1 MFSTDLSKEL
11 NTKKFPQK
19 YLQYETDQ
27 NDPPRLY
34 FKSTAVTVFFFPTY
48 EQLLCKMRTLLS
60 DGEYPE
66 KYIPMNSIT

>member
-27 NDPPRLY
+27 NDPSHLY
-34 FKSTAVTVFFFPTY
+34 FKSTAVTVFFFPH
-48 EQLLCKMRTLLS
+48 L
-60 DGEYPE
+60 
-66 KYIPMNSIT
+66 